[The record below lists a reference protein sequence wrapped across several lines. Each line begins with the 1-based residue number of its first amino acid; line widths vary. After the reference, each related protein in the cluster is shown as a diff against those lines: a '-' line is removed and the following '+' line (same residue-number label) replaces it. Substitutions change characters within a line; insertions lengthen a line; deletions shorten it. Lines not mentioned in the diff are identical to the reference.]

1 MVSSQNCLDSQVLE
15 DILDV
20 QTSLG
25 DLDSRIAQFRN
36 DRSQIRRRLVTGL
49 DLDQSSDIKLL
60 EVAYSEWL
68 LDDIY
73 LTFKHRTSKM
83 TVQTSQISS
92 ETEYVAIK
100 ARKRGNDIDSHRID
114 QRLKSLKDTI
124 SPFVSNHLRSTSSLY
139 VTGTL
144 DKDKIAHDR
153 LTVPTYHRRPVLA
166 IRNVAGHLQGS
177 REKWYFQDRYRS
189 DREYAWKNFGTYFN
203 SFLAGLRKKCRTVE
217 ISEKDGKPFVRE
229 VSAKIHVAVRSW
241 EAHKSGW
248 PHFHAILCFEG
259 YPWEMFQNTNKK
271 TGILT
276 WRIEESQKIK
286 DSWTHGFVD
295 VLALTR
301 GTLEKN
307 IQNVLWYVSK
317 NHSETDY
324 RLVRTWPHK
333 KRVTQSLLWY
343 LGMRSFS
350 ASRSLLVSDC
360 EPDADLIK
368 RSSITQVNVDLKP
381 AFLELHKWEFLGL
394 VRRIDTEL
402 ERDDWEKPYSE
413 PPDWLDRVWNP
424 WKSSFGSGWAS
435 SWLSGG
441 SDS

>member
-1 MVSSQNCLDSQVLE
+1 MAPIAESE
-15 DILDV
+15 DALDV
-20 QTSLG
+20 QASLG
-25 DLDSRIAQFRN
+25 DLDSRIGCFRN
-36 DRSQIRRRLVTGL
+36 ESGQIRRRLIAEL
-49 DLDQSSDIKLL
+49 DLDQRADINLL
-60 EVAYSEWL
+60 EVAYSEWV

-73 LTFKHRTSKM
+73 LTFKHTTSK
-83 TVQTSQISS
+83 TVVQTIEKSKSI
-92 ETEYVAIK
+92 EYVAIK
-100 ARKRGNDIDSHRID
+100 ARKRGNDVDCHRID
-114 QRLKSLKDTI
+114 RRMKALKDGI
-124 SPFVSNHLRSTSSLY
+124 LPYVSSHLRSTSSIY

-144 DKDKIAHDR
+144 DQKKVAQDR
-153 LTVPTYHRRPVLA
+153 QNLPTYHRRDVLA
-166 IRNVAGHLQGS
+166 HGWIAGHWTTTQ
-177 REKWYFQDRYRS
+177 EKWYFQDRYRS
-189 DREYAWKNFGTYFN
+189 DREYAWRNFGAYFN

-217 ISEKDGKPFVRE
+217 ISEKDGTPFIRE

-259 YPWEMFQNTNKK
+259 YPWEMFQNTNKE
-271 TGILT
+271 TGKLT
-276 WRIEESQKIK
+276 WRVEDAKKIK

-307 IQNVLWYVSK
+307 ITNVLWYVSK
-317 NHSETDY
+317 NLSDQDY
-324 RLVRTWPHK
+324 RLVRSWPHK

-350 ASRSLLVSDC
+350 ATRKLLANDC
-360 EPDADLIK
+360 EPEAEFIK
-368 RSSITQVNVDLKP
+368 PSSITQVDLDGKVAVLEVD
-381 AFLELHKWEFLGL
+381 EWEFLGL

-413 PPDWLDRVWNP
+413 PPDWLERAWKP
-424 WKSSFGSGWAS
+424 WDSSGGSGVFS

-441 SDS
+441 N